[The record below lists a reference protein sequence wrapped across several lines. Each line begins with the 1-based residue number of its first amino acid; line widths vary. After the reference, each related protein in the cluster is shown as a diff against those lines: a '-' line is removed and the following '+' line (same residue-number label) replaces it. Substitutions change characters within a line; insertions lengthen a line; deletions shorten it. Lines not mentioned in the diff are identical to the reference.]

1 MGYNTM
7 AMKVIFLKDVT
18 SVAKAGQTKEVADGY
33 ARNFLLPQKLALLA
47 TPSAVK
53 AAEIQIQKERGGEQ
67 LFAAELSQLA
77 QQLEGISISFKAK
90 VVEEDR
96 LYGSIRDSDIAADLS
111 RLTGSEIEKRQVELP
126 EPIHRLGE
134 HEVAIRLSKDLAP
147 KIKVIVAPEE

>member
-1 MGYNTM
+1 M
-7 AMKVIFLKDVT
+7 IFLKDVT
-18 SVAKAGQTKEVADGY
+18 SVAKAGQIKEVADGY

-53 AAEIQIQKERGGEQ
+53 AAQIQIQKERGGDQ

-147 KIKVIVAPEE
+147 KIKVIVAREE

>member
-1 MGYNTM
+1 M
-7 AMKVIFLKDVT
+7 IFLKDVT
-18 SVAKAGQTKEVADGY
+18 SVAKAGQIKEVADGY

-53 AAEIQIQKERGGEQ
+53 AAQIQIQKERGGDQ

-126 EPIHRLGE
+126 EPIHRLVE

-147 KIKVIVAPEE
+147 KIKVIVAREE

>member
-1 MGYNTM
+1 M
-7 AMKVIFLKDVT
+7 AMKMIFLKDVT
-18 SVAKAGQTKEVADGY
+18 SVAKAGQIKEVADGY

-53 AAEIQIQKERGGEQ
+53 AAQIQIQKERGGDQ
-67 LFAAELSQLA
+67 LFAAELAQLA

-147 KIKVIVAPEE
+147 KIKVIVAREE

>member
-1 MGYNTM
+1 M
-7 AMKVIFLKDVT
+7 IFLKDVT
-18 SVAKAGQTKEVADGY
+18 SVAKAGQIKEVADGY

-53 AAEIQIQKERGGEQ
+53 AAQIQIQKERGGDQ
-67 LFAAELSQLA
+67 LFAAELAQLA

-147 KIKVIVAPEE
+147 KIKVIVAREE